1 IGMAIDIS
9 ELKRAEQALRKNEE
23 RYRTILDNR
32 NIGYFEIDLDG
43 NLLFFNDALCE
54 LMGYG
59 SDELL
64 GLNYKVCTDKE
75 TSIEIENKY
84 KNIFKTGRPL
94 EKFEYVIRTKDGE
107 SRMVE
112 TSVSLIRDSS
122 GLSIGFRG
130 LTIDITDR
138 KTAEQEKKKL
148 ETKLRQAH
156 KMEAIGTLSGGIAHD
171 FNNILSGILGYAQL
185 AEMNIEN
192 YVKAKGCIAQIVKG
206 AKRAAG
212 LTQQILSFSRQAEHE
227 KHLLNFSIVVKE
239 AIKLL
244 RSSIPATIEI
254 RENIVSDATVLADPT
269 QIHQVVM
276 NLCTNA
282 YHAMRVTGGTLTIEL
297 KEIEL
302 FDQDNIPDL
311 NILPGKYLNLDISDT
326 GHGMD
331 EEILR
336 KIFDPYFTTKE
347 VGEGTGLGLALVYGI
362 VEEHGGYVK
371 ADSVPGKGSIF
382 HVFFPITANDIIS
395 KVQTNTSQP
404 LIGGSER
411 IMVVDDDESI
421 LLSTLEFLKDF
432 GYEMSGFSNGAQAF
446 KAFEKNPDQ
455 FDLII
460 TDMTMPK
467 MTGDQLSSRVLKIR
481 NDLPIMLCTGYSDN
495 ISEIKA
501 LKLGIKEYLQKP
513 IDSQR
518 LLLLIREVLDGK

>member
-1 IGMAIDIS
+1 
-9 ELKRAEQALRKNEE
+9 
-23 RYRTILDNR
+23 
-32 NIGYFEIDLDG
+32 
-43 NLLFFNDALCE
+43 
-54 LMGYG
+54 
-59 SDELL
+59 
-64 GLNYKVCTDKE
+64 
-75 TSIEIENKY
+75 
-84 KNIFKTGRPL
+84 
-94 EKFEYVIRTKDGE
+94 
-107 SRMVE
+107 
-112 TSVSLIRDSS
+112 
-122 GLSIGFRG
+122 
-130 LTIDITDR
+130 
-138 KTAEQEKKKL
+138 
-148 ETKLRQAH
+148 
-156 KMEAIGTLSGGIAHD
+156 
-171 FNNILSGILGYAQL
+171 
-185 AEMNIEN
+185 
-192 YVKAKGCIAQIVKG
+192 
-206 AKRAAG
+206 
-212 LTQQILSFSRQAEHE
+212 
-227 KHLLNFSIVVKE
+227 
-239 AIKLL
+239 
-244 RSSIPATIEI
+244 
-254 RENIVSDATVLADPT
+254 
-269 QIHQVVM
+269 
-276 NLCTNA
+276 
-282 YHAMRVTGGTLTIEL
+282 MRVTGGTLTIEL